1 MLTVVRDP
9 CDAQEPNREEATL
22 VLVQA
27 LVPQFQFLNVK
38 WQNVQLAEMRLASDI
53 PVSI

>member
-9 CDAQEPNREEATL
+9 CVAQEPNREEATL

-27 LVPQFQFLNVK
+27 LVPQVHVLNVN
-38 WQNVQLAEMRLASDI
+38 WPNVQLAEMRLASDI
-53 PVSI
+53 PASI